1 MYLNLDLLFNIKK
14 YRFSYLYNSD
24 LFLAAYFP
32 FPLSISYK
40 TTTRDLYKKCFAFD
54 KIDKIKKIK
63 IDVKIVKLNSHQAF
77 IKRKRKFIPK

>member
-40 TTTRDLYKKCFAFD
+40 TTARDLYKKCFAFD
-54 KIDKIKKIK
+54 KIDK